1 MTFIVKCWTEEGS
14 ELCQTKP
21 RREDSNLTYSTY
33 NTFVN
38 RYSLITSLDGLLG
51 ESRVKCCKMTETD
64 VLSTDK
70 VGKPVN
76 EVKLNNKSRRRRDQ
90 NDLRKKVL
98 KDQTCKHLNFSP
110 NPVQNERNI
119 KNKGVNKPVK
129 PSSLTEKPLP
139 AKENGVPD
147 LPRLSCEEKTLRV
160 RRKLEKIIHK
170 KDSAE
175 EEKAADLLSAL
186 DRMKYT
192 PEVLNS
198 TKICLTIEAL
208 IFTTKDE
215 NLISKARETLRK
227 LKSVLPKDPPPPV
240 SYSEWRD
247 ERERFKKREVEEKE
261 KKEKEE
267 KERKKRVNEK
277 KKKEEYFKRQEEKKK
292 VEERKENESS
302 DKEETEI
309 KKYETNDK
317 EKTKSEEEPAVAA
330 EDGASSFPSMR
341 LGYWM
346 DKLLSGVDQLS
357 LLDKKVGQ
365 MEENVKK
372 IESVDS
378 KKCDKVTEKS
388 VKPSRTQVVEKN
400 VFDSDLLMI
409 TKTIQKIEIKEKS
422 APTKIAVVK
431 PKPIPPT
438 LSEIQLVLDSHEEHD
453 VNVVIKNLKTLSS
466 MNIVLHELTSTRLGL
481 AVNKLRKST
490 KNTEISDLCR
500 NLIKTWRKL
509 INEPSSKANVAE
521 EKKTEGEKKKSQEIH
536 ETKDVT
542 DEIREYYK
550 NKVVSA
556 LKSNNSLSDSCKLTM
571 NTLATEIEE
580 AIFNLYKETNSK
592 YRIQV
597 NWYLT
602 EFSILSSY
610 HFTCFLFALFSN
622 RFLEIR

>member
-1 MTFIVKCWTEEGS
+1 
-14 ELCQTKP
+14 
-21 RREDSNLTYSTY
+21 
-33 NTFVN
+33 
-38 RYSLITSLDGLLG
+38 
-51 ESRVKCCKMTETD
+51 MTETE
-64 VLSTDK
+64 VTSTDK

-76 EVKLNNKSRRRRDQ
+76 EVKLSNKSRRRRDQ

-110 NPVQNERNI
+110 NPVQNERII
-119 KNKGVNKPVK
+119 KNKDVNKPVK
-129 PSSLTEKPLP
+129 PSSGSQTGSTKPLS

-170 KDSAE
+170 KDLAE
-175 EEKAADLLSAL
+175 EEKAVDLLSAL

-192 PEVLNS
+192 PVVLNS

-215 NLISKARETLRK
+215 NLISKAKETLSK
-227 LKSVLPKDPPPPV
+227 LKLVLPQDPPPPV

-247 ERERFKKREVEEKE
+247 ERERFKKRELEEKE

-267 KERKKRVNEK
+267 KERKMRANEK
-277 KKKEEYFKRQEEKKK
+277 KKKEEYIKRQEEKKK
-292 VEERKENESS
+292 IEERKEKESS
-302 DKEETEI
+302 NKEETEI
-309 KKYETNDK
+309 KKDETNNK
-317 EKTKSEEEPAVAA
+317 EKTKSEEEPAAAA

-372 IESVDS
+372 IEPAES
-378 KKCDKVTEKS
+378 KKCDKHKVTEKS
-388 VKPSRTQVVEKN
+388 VKPSRTQVLEKN

-422 APTKIAVVK
+422 DSTKVAVVK

-453 VNVVIKNLKTLSS
+453 VNIVIKNLKTLSS
-466 MNIVLHELTSTRLGL
+466 MNIVLHELTSTKLGMS
-481 AVNKLRKST
+481 VNKLRKST
-490 KNTEISDLCR
+490 QNTEISELCR

-509 INEPSSKANVAE
+509 IPENSSKANVAE
-521 EKKTEGEKKKSQEIH
+521 KKTGEEKKSQEIH
-536 ETKDVT
+536 EIQETKDVT

-550 NKVVSA
+550 NKIVSA

-592 YRIQV
+592 YRTQV
-597 NWYLT
+597 KRYLT
-602 EFSILSSY
+602 EF
-610 HFTCFLFALFSN
+610 
-622 RFLEIR
+622 

>member
-1 MTFIVKCWTEEGS
+1 MRDRVDFYSQVLDRGGFGT
-14 ELCQTKP
+14 LPNQTSAGVFKS
-21 RREDSNLTYSTY
+21 DLLHLTL
-33 NTFVN
+33 
-38 RYSLITSLDGLLG
+38 SLITSQDGSLG
-51 ESRVKCCKMTETD
+51 ESRVKCCKMTETE

-98 KDQTCKHLNFSP
+98 KDQTCKHLNFST
-110 NPVQNERNI
+110 NPVQNERII
-119 KNKGVNKPVK
+119 KNKGANKPGK
-129 PSSLTEKPLP
+129 PSSQTEKPLS

-215 NLISKARETLRK
+215 NLISKAKETLRK
-227 LKSVLPKDPPPPV
+227 LKSVLPQDPPPPV
-240 SYSEWRD
+240 SYSQWRD
-247 ERERFKKREVEEKE
+247 ERERFKKRELEEKE

-267 KERKKRVNEK
+267 KERKKRANEK
-277 KKKEEYFKRQEEKKK
+277 KKKEEYIKRQEEKKK
-292 VEERKENESS
+292 IEERKENESS
-302 DKEETEI
+302 NKEETEI
-309 KKYETNDK
+309 KKDETNDK
-317 EKTKSEEEPAVAA
+317 EKTKSEEEPAATA

-378 KKCDKVTEKS
+378 KKCDKVTGKS

-409 TKTIQKIEIKEKS
+409 TKTIQKFEIKDKS
-422 APTKIAVVK
+422 DPTKIAVVK

-481 AVNKLRKST
+481 TVNKLRRST
-490 KNTEISDLCR
+490 QNTEISDLCR

-521 EKKTEGEKKKSQEIH
+521 EKKTEGEKKKSKEIH

-550 NKVVSA
+550 NKIVSA

-580 AIFNLYKETNSK
+580 AIFKLYKETNSK

-602 EFSILSSY
+602 EFSILLSY
-610 HFTCFLFALFSN
+610 QFTRFLFSLFSN
-622 RFLEIR
+622 RCLEIK